1 MNKALA
7 DNDVKEKLSA
17 QGAEI
22 INLSVDEFGKFVQE
36 DTKRWTDITRSNK
49 LKLIN

>member
-1 MNKALA
+1 VNKALA

-36 DTKRWTDITRSNK
+36 DSKRWTDITRSK
-49 LKLIN
+49 QIKIN